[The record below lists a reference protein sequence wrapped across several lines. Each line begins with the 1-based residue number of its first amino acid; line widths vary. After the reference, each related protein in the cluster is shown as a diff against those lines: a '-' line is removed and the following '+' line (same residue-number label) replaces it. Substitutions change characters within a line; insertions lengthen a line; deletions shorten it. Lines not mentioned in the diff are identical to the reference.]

1 MRALE
6 RHAAIALCGAVIA
19 VAPLVRADEPAYRFQ
34 APITVEQ
41 SAAFVQLP
49 LPASAYARSLSPG
62 LNDLRVVDAG
72 GDRVPFALL
81 APRADESQR
90 IEQQRDAVLYPLP
103 PKPAAGGVWASP
115 VEVTVQGERISVK
128 RVGGAADAGNA
139 PGTRSGGWLI
149 DLGER
154 ARNDPPPQS
163 LRMHW
168 SGPAEFTATFA
179 FETSDDLRSWRHGG
193 AGQLLA
199 LGSAAGPL
207 TQPSVV
213 LPSHAGRFV
222 RLVWADAAAAP
233 TLTGAQVIAATQGSL
248 VLDAPTE
255 LVLSTTPMPAGKATT
270 DDDKHALHY
279 DLGGSLPLVQVD
291 LRLAP
296 GTRVAPVRLQGRNH
310 PDEAWRE
317 LGASVFYR
325 LERGSDV
332 STSPPLKLRA
342 QTRYLRVVPD
352 TRAAALDASLT
363 QLVVQAQLARIVFAA
378 QGQPPYALR
387 AGAPKASASALPVA
401 TLVPALEDERARF
414 GRATLGQWSEVAA
427 VARVADRQTQL
438 AALRPWLLW
447 TVLLAGVA
455 GLGFMVWRLTRPAA
469 PKA

>member
-6 RHAAIALCGAVIA
+6 RHAAIALCGVAIA
-19 VAPLVRADEPAYRFQ
+19 VAQPALADEPAFRFQ

-41 SAAFVQLP
+41 SAAFIQLP

-62 LNDLRVVDAG
+62 LNDLRVVDARG
-72 GDRVPFALL
+72 ERVPFAVL
-81 APRADESQR
+81 APRADEAKS

-103 PKPAAGGVWASP
+103 AKPTASGVWASP

-128 RVGGAADAGNA
+128 RVGGATTADTNA
-139 PGTRSGGWLI
+139 ATARSGGWLI

-154 ARNDPPPQS
+154 QRNDPPPQS
-163 LRMHW
+163 LRVQW
-168 SGPAEFTATFA
+168 SGPAEFTATFV

-199 LGSAAGPL
+199 LSSATGPL

-213 LPSHAGRFV
+213 LPAHAGRFL

-233 TLTGAQVIAATQGSL
+233 TVTGAQVIAATQGSL

-255 LVLSTTPMPAGKATT
+255 MVLSTSPLPAGKVTQE
-270 DDDKHALHY
+270 DDKHALHY
-279 DLGGSLPLVQVD
+279 DLGGTLPLVQVD
-291 LRLAP
+291 LQLAP

-310 PDEAWRE
+310 ADEAWRE

-325 LERGSDV
+325 LERGSEV
-332 STSPPLKLRA
+332 STSPPLALRA
-342 QTRYLRVVPD
+342 HTRYVRLLPD
-352 TRAAALDASLT
+352 ARAAALDASLT
-363 QLVVQAQLARIVFAA
+363 KLVVQAQLARLVFAA
-378 QGQPPYALR
+378 QGQPPYALW

-414 GRATLGQWSEVAA
+414 GRATLGDWTEVAA
-427 VARVADRQTQL
+427 VARAADRQTQL

-455 GLGFMVWRLTRPAA
+455 GLGFMVWRLTRPGK
-469 PKA
+469 PT